1 MEKEETSWGLSK
13 EVMDVFLLGS
23 WSAFID
29 EFCGGKR
36 AEKGYEI

>member
-13 EVMDVFLLGS
+13 EVMDVLLGS

-29 EFCGGKR
+29 EFYRGKR